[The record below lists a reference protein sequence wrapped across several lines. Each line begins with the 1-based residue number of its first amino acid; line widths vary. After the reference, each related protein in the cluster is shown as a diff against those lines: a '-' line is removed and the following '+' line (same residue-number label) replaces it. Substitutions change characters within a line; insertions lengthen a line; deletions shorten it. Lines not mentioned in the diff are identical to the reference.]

1 MMLTDIEKK
10 INLIEDMR
18 ELNLIQAWTK
28 DRKRFLGNRLKYSL
42 QVGDKVE
49 VKSSGK
55 SDEGTVTKINR
66 TRAVVDMRGSSW
78 NVPFSM
84 ITVIGDSNG

>member
-84 ITVIGDSNG
+84 ITQTGGSNE

>member
-78 NVPFSM
+78 TVPFSM
-84 ITVIGDSNG
+84 ITKEQ

>member
-1 MMLTDIEKK
+1 MHLTEIEQK
-10 INLIEDMR
+10 INKIEDLR

-42 QVGDKVE
+42 QIGDNVT
-49 VKSSGK
+49 VRSGTK
-55 SDEGTVTKINR
+55 RDEGTITKINR
-66 TRAVVDMRGSSW
+66 TRAVVEMRGGSW

-84 ITVIGDSNG
+84 ITKENNG